1 MDTIQKIE
9 VLMKQRNMTKYKL
22 AKESGLP
29 QSTITSLMSGRIKNP
44 SLETLTKISNA
55 LEVPISHF
63 LDDPIT
69 RFLEEG
75 YHENPPVVQDE
86 MSEIDEDVRALAR
99 EIQDL
104 NSGDKKLLKDMINSM
119 RERGREARK
128 K

>member
-22 AKESGLP
+22 AKDSGLP

-44 SLETLTKISNA
+44 SLETLNKISNA

-63 LDDPIT
+63 L
-69 RFLEEG
+69 EEE
-75 YHENPPVVQDE
+75 YHETPSVVQDG
-86 MSEIDEDVRALAR
+86 MAEIDEDVRALAR